1 MPKETTLPH
10 AAPSRAQQLFK
21 EAPEELQKLIK
32 DVLAEE
38 RKVMHKERRP
48 NIHQNIYDHVKRLIR

>member
-1 MPKETTLPH
+1 MPEETKPPAGAT
-10 AAPSRAQQLFK
+10 RAQQIVK
-21 EAPEELQKLIK
+21 EAPEELQKLIR
-32 DVLAEE
+32 DILAEE

>member
-1 MPKETTLPH
+1 MTEETRLP
-10 AAPSRAQQLFK
+10 AGATRAQQIFK
-21 EAPEELQKLIK
+21 DAPEELQKLIK

>member
-1 MPKETTLPH
+1 MPEETKPP
-10 AAPSRAQQLFK
+10 AKPSRARQIFS
-21 EAPEELQKLIK
+21 EAPEDLQKLIK
-32 DVLAEE
+32 DILAEE

>member
-1 MPKETTLPH
+1 MPEQTTP
-10 AAPSRAQQLFK
+10 PPNPTRAQQIFK
-21 EAPEELQKLIK
+21 DASEEQKKLIK
-32 DVLAEE
+32 DILAEE